1 MIVGDPGRLR
11 QILLNLVGN
20 AIKFTERGHILVAIT
35 EEDRSATATT
45 LHVRVSDT
53 GIGIPSDKLAT
64 VFEPFS
70 QADGSTP
77 RKFGGTGLGLT
88 ISSTLV
94 SLMGGRIWV
103 ESEQGVGSTFHFT
116 VNLGVTDLVARPAPH
131 PLLRGLPSLIV
142 DDNAVNR
149 QILERQVIAWDMR
162 PVMVDGG
169 QRALEALSAA
179 AASGQPF
186 RIVLL
191 DANMPDI
198 DGFTVAGEIARRP
211 ELVGTTIL
219 MLSSSGLSGETSRCR
234 ELGIAVYLTK
244 PLRATELLAAIGRA
258 LDAAP
263 ASAPKTVA
271 ERAASPAPAPPAV
284 RARKILVAEDNA
296 VNQRVARSLLSK
308 RGHQVTV
315 VDTGAR
321 AVEAVAA
328 ESFDLV
334 LMDVQM
340 PEMDGFEAT
349 AAIRAAEQGSSRHT
363 RIIAMTAH
371 ALNGDAERCLRA
383 GMDGYLSKPLNPRQ
397 LAAVVEENAS
407 GLDASADSQPAE
419 TVQS

>member
-1 MIVGDPGRLR
+1 
-11 QILLNLVGN
+11 
-20 AIKFTERGHILVAIT
+20 
-35 EEDRSATATT
+35 
-45 LHVRVSDT
+45 
-53 GIGIPSDKLAT
+53 
-64 VFEPFS
+64 
-70 QADGSTP
+70 
-77 RKFGGTGLGLT
+77 
-88 ISSTLV
+88 
-94 SLMGGRIWV
+94 
-103 ESEQGVGSTFHFT
+103 
-116 VNLGVTDLVARPAPH
+116 
-131 PLLRGLPSLIV
+131 
-142 DDNAVNR
+142 
-149 QILERQVIAWDMR
+149 
-162 PVMVDGG
+162 
-169 QRALEALSAA
+169 
-179 AASGQPF
+179 
-186 RIVLL
+186 
-191 DANMPDI
+191 
-198 DGFTVAGEIARRP
+198 
-211 ELVGTTIL
+211 
-219 MLSSSGLSGETSRCR
+219 LSGETSRCR